1 MNQSED
7 RPDRL
12 TQELSAIVGED
23 RVSTEPGDLETY
35 GRDWTRVYRPAP
47 CAVVFPA
54 TTSEVADVV
63 KLCAAHG
70 QAIVPSGGRTGL
82 AAGAVAKEGELVLS
96 LERLNFIDEPCP
108 LARTVKVGA
117 GAITGEVHEKTKA
130 LGLTWPV
137 DFASVGSSQIG
148 GNIATNSGG
157 IRVVRYGLTR
167 QWVLGL
173 TVVTA
178 EGEILNLNGELEK
191 NNTGFDL
198 RQVFIGTEGTLGI
211 ITEVVLKLDVL
222 PQAEAVGFLGVAGIL
237 EALEVFKHARQ
248 MPGLTIRAF
257 EYMQRPCLDA
267 VVKHRGAT
275 DPFENEYGAYILVE
289 VEGTTEEKARDSLE
303 RWLERSF
310 EEELVL
316 DGVVGQSSKDNES
329 LWTLREGISESLT
342 HEAFLYKYDVSMNI
356 RDLAAFEHALTEKL
370 QTLSPELRV
379 YLFGHIG
386 DGNLHVNILK
396 PESMTNETFLGI
408 CHENDPHLFSLIRDF
423 SGSVSAEHGIG
434 LLKKSALPY
443 SRSRVELEYFRKL
456 KSIFDPH
463 EILNPGKIID

>member
-1 MNQSED
+1 
-7 RPDRL
+7 
-12 TQELSAIVGED
+12 
-23 RVSTEPGDLETY
+23 
-35 GRDWTRVYRPAP
+35 
-47 CAVVFPA
+47 
-54 TTSEVADVV
+54 
-63 KLCAAHG
+63 
-70 QAIVPSGGRTGL
+70 
-82 AAGAVAKEGELVLS
+82 
-96 LERLNFIDEPCP
+96 
-108 LARTVKVGA
+108 
-117 GAITGEVHEKTKA
+117 
-130 LGLTWPV
+130 
-137 DFASVGSSQIG
+137 
-148 GNIATNSGG
+148 
-157 IRVVRYGLTR
+157 
-167 QWVLGL
+167 
-173 TVVTA
+173 
-178 EGEILNLNGELEK
+178 
-191 NNTGFDL
+191 
-198 RQVFIGTEGTLGI
+198 
-211 ITEVVLKLDVL
+211 
-222 PQAEAVGFLGVAGIL
+222 
-237 EALEVFKHARQ
+237 
-248 MPGLTIRAF
+248 
-257 EYMQRPCLDA
+257 MQRPCLDA

-396 PESMTNETFLGI
+396 PESMTKETFLSI

>member
-1 MNQSED
+1 MNQSAQPLD
-7 RPDRL
+7 TL
-12 TQELSAIVGED
+12 IQELSAIVGQE
-23 RVSTEPGDLETY
+23 RVSTDLGDLEAY
-35 GRDWTRVYRPAP
+35 GRDWTRVYAPAP

-54 TTSEVADVV
+54 STEEVAGIV
-63 KLCAAHG
+63 KLCAERG
-70 QAIVPSGGRTGL
+70 QTIVPSGGRTGL

-96 LERLNFIDEPCP
+96 LDRLNFIDEPCP

-130 LGLTWPV
+130 VGLTWPV
-137 DFASVGSSQIG
+137 DFASAGSSQIG
-148 GNIATNSGG
+148 GNIATNAGG

-178 EGEILNLNGELEK
+178 EGDILYLNGELEK

-211 ITEVVLKLDVL
+211 ITEVILKLDVL
-222 PQAEAVGFLGVAGIL
+222 PQAEAVGFLGIEGIK

-257 EYMQRPCLDA
+257 EYLQRPCLDA
-267 VVKHRGAT
+267 VIKHRGAS
-275 DPFENEYGAYILVE
+275 DPFEAPYGAYILVE
-289 VEGTTEEKARDSLE
+289 VEGSTEEQARDSLE
-303 RWLERSF
+303 AWLERSF
-310 EEELVL
+310 EDELVL
-316 DGVVGQSSKDNES
+316 DGVVGQSSKDNEN

-356 RDLAAFEHALTEKL
+356 RDLAAFEDALTDVL
-370 QTLSPELRV
+370 RTLSPELRV

-396 PESMTNETFLGI
+396 PESMSKETFLET
-408 CHENDPHLFSLIRDF
+408 CHKNDPHLYKLINDF
-423 SGSVSAEHGIG
+423 AGSVSAEHGIG

-463 EILNPGKIID
+463 QILNPGKIID